1 MKRTEVIWEVIARI
15 EKLKSLRP
23 HEITVRYEFSVL
35 RSSNDCFVSNS
46 SRYQAKS

>member
-23 HEITVRYEFSVL
+23 HFPTSDFAIAVVFL
-35 RSSNDCFVSNS
+35 
-46 SRYQAKS
+46 